1 MATRSSTPSS
11 TRVSSGPGGNTP
23 PASVPREEYLRYESF
38 NYTHTYSIAGLP
50 AAAIPVAIDAG
61 LPVGV
66 QVIGPAWREDLV
78 LTASAAL
85 ERAFGGYRLTEPFRE
100 RLTAPWGG
108 RHPAVFG

>member
-1 MATRSSTPSS
+1 M
-11 TRVSSGPGGNTP
+11 
-23 PASVPREEYLRYESF
+23 PREEYLRYESF

-85 ERAFGGYRLTEPFRE
+85 ERAFGGYRLTEPLRE